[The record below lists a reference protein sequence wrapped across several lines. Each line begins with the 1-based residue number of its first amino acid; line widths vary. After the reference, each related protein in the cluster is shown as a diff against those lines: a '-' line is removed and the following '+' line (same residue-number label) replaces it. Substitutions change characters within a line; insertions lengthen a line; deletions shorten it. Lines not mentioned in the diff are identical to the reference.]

1 MPDGFLLRV
10 QLIIHGVDCCLGIL
24 PQPSD
29 HCRPTSWVTSV
40 GSSLVVAAV
49 VVPSQAL
56 KCPLLCRLTWLRS
69 EHSVF
74 LHWAIYS
81 SVADMQLNKSMSNSS
96 TMALLHASRSMAGL
110 PQLCRGTSAFSAS
123 ASLELLVLQHCPP
136 PLLPPAFL
144 PHPCLC
150 PAIGKLNSVLHN
162 AGKDQHKITNY
173 TLSTIGLVASSYP
186 CPCG

>member
-1 MPDGFLLRV
+1 MGSFLNHQTTVVPL
-10 QLIIHGVDCCLGIL
+10 LGSLQWGPPSWL
-24 PQPSD
+24 P
-29 HCRPTSWVTSV
+29 
-40 GSSLVVAAV
+40 AV

-150 PAIGKLNSVLHN
+150 PAIVVVLKKLECNTSVCHVEKLRFMV
-162 AGKDQHKITNY
+162 G
-173 TLSTIGLVASSYP
+173 SWE
-186 CPCG
+186 